1 MLKNRPPETHDRS
14 RLVGVWHYTNH
25 QKVLDLWKGG
35 SRRPGAIF
43 ESVNRDRDIAIH
55 HKIKV

>member
-1 MLKNRPPETHDRS
+1 LLLKVKRQDAASTFASD
-14 RLVGVWHYTNH
+14 TNH

>member
-1 MLKNRPPETHDRS
+1 LHPP
-14 RLVGVWHYTNH
+14 RLPLASFPPLATSDINH

-43 ESVNRDRDIAIH
+43 ESVNLDRDIAIL